1 MFVTLVWIV
10 ILATDKQRDMPRRF
24 LAFFFFISFLNYL
37 AHASFFLHEYELFAF
52 LDNLWVFTSLSGY
65 PLYYCYLRLL
75 TKDSR
80 IYWKWVLVL
89 VPAIAMSL
97 FSFAIY
103 FLMSP
108 QELHIFIH
116 QVMYHEQPLSA
127 TLPLLVRLQILRLLL
142 FKWIFALQLLWVVPC
157 GFRLITNYD
166 KRLVHF
172 YSDTQGR
179 KLQSFKTLIIGF
191 LFASFISILSSSIGK
206 DFFIENKWMVIIP
219 SVLHT
224 VFLSWV
230 AYAGYM
236 QRFTIAD
243 FNRDIQTYRKE
254 RHKMAEETETLPI
267 IRSDLAQQLARVLSE
282 EKLFTDPNLK
292 ISDLALRL
300 NTNRCYIS
308 RAINVDM
315 NTDFCSWV
323 NNYRVDYAKRLM
335 NDTDR
340 ELSIE
345 TVAEM
350 SGFSNLTNFYRVFK
364 KHTGVTPG
372 HYRKQKKR

>member
-1 MFVTLVWIV
+1 
-10 ILATDKQRDMPRRF
+10 
-24 LAFFFFISFLNYL
+24 
-37 AHASFFLHEYELFAF
+37 
-52 LDNLWVFTSLSGY
+52 
-65 PLYYCYLRLL
+65 
-75 TKDSR
+75 
-80 IYWKWVLVL
+80 
-89 VPAIAMSL
+89 
-97 FSFAIY
+97 
-103 FLMSP
+103 
-108 QELHIFIH
+108 
-116 QVMYHEQPLSA
+116 
-127 TLPLLVRLQILRLLL
+127 
-142 FKWIFALQLLWVVPC
+142 
-157 GFRLITNYD
+157 
-166 KRLVHF
+166 
-172 YSDTQGR
+172 
-179 KLQSFKTLIIGF
+179 
-191 LFASFISILSSSIGK
+191 
-206 DFFIENKWMVIIP
+206 
-219 SVLHT
+219 
-224 VFLSWV
+224 
-230 AYAGYM
+230 
-236 QRFTIAD
+236 
-243 FNRDIQTYRKE
+243 
-254 RHKMAEETETLPI
+254 MAEETETLPI

-364 KHTGVTPG
+364 KHTDVTPG